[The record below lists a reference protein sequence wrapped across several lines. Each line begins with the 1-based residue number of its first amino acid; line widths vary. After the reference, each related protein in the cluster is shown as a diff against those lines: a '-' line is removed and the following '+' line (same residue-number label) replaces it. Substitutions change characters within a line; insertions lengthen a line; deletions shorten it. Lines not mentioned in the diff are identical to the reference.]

1 LNRPTPLPARAW
13 RLTRMALHVVRG
25 FATIAFVFPGASR
38 ERQDQMV
45 RAWSHHV
52 LGIFGVSI
60 SVAKPHDF
68 DQLHAQSQGKRLFIG
83 NHVSWLDIYAVQSV
97 TGARFVAKSELAAW
111 PVLGRLMRNAGT
123 VFIERNKRA
132 DTLRINQTVREHL
145 EGGTVIAIFPE
156 GTTSDGRDVLKFH
169 GNLLQ
174 AAMDAGAE
182 IVPFCLRYM
191 DAQGHFTDTPAY
203 YGDMTM
209 WQSIKLVLRQ
219 RKLHVDLAFFSPLAQ
234 EQRSRRELA
243 MAAQTMIRERVLG
256 HTAQDR

>member
-1 LNRPTPLPARAW
+1 LSRPTALPVRAW

-25 FATIAFVFPGASR
+25 FATIAFVFPRISR
-38 ERQDQMV
+38 ERQDQLV

-68 DQLHAQSQGKRLFIG
+68 DQMHGKRLFVG
-83 NHVSWLDIYAVQSV
+83 NHISWLDIYAVQSV

-111 PVLGRLMRNAGT
+111 PVLGRLMKNAGT
-123 VFIERNKRA
+123 VFIERAKRA

-145 EGGTVIAIFPE
+145 EAGTVIAIFPE

-174 AAMDAGAE
+174 AAMDAGAQ

-191 DAQGHFTDTPAY
+191 DAQGHFTDIPAY
-203 YGDMTM
+203 YGDMTF
-209 WQSIKLVLRQ
+209 WQSIKLVLRE
-219 RKLHVDLAFFSPLAQ
+219 RKLHVDLGFFSPLATQ
-234 EQRSRRELA
+234 DRSRRELA
-243 MAAQTMIRERVLG
+243 AAAEAIVRERVRG
-256 HTAQDR
+256 HTPQDR

>member
-1 LNRPTPLPARAW
+1 LNRATPLPVRAW
-13 RLTRMALHVVRG
+13 RLARMGLHVARG
-25 FATIAFVFPGASR
+25 FATLAFVFPRVDRAK
-38 ERQDQMV
+38 QDQLV

-60 SVAKPHDF
+60 SVAKPYDLE
-68 DQLHAQSQGKRLFIG
+68 QLGEKRLFIG
-83 NHVSWLDIYAVQSV
+83 NHISWLDIYAVQSV

-123 VFIERNKRA
+123 VFIERTKRA

-145 EGGTVIAIFPE
+145 DAGEVIAIFPE

-174 AAMDAGAE
+174 AALDAGAE

-191 DAQGHFTDTPAY
+191 DADGHFTDVPAY
-203 YGDMTM
+203 WGEMTF
-209 WQSIKLVLRQ
+209 WQSIKLVLRE
-219 RKLHVDLAFFSPLAQ
+219 RRMHVDLSFFHPMAQDDRNRRDLAH
-234 EQRSRRELA
+234 
-243 MAAQTMIRERVLG
+243 AAESMIRERVHG
-256 HTAQDR
+256 VTAQDR